1 MVKTNMNKNN
11 KKEELLKEKT
21 NLQNEYED
29 ILQKIYKNKQ
39 LLKQMKLEEI
49 GLDIIGKYIE
59 YDGDFYKEYLH
70 VEEILDIPEYDQPD
84 YDFKF
89 ILRGLGFSSEFTNYV
104 DSNSF
109 QWSTFY
115 EIHVQPYEY
124 ESFKSKI
131 KEITKDEFMEKYD
144 VMLRDLKQSHLK
156 RLVDISLK

>member
-1 MVKTNMNKNN
+1 M
-11 KKEELLKEKT
+11 
-21 NLQNEYED
+21 
-29 ILQKIYKNKQ
+29 YKNKQ
-39 LLKQMKLEEI
+39 LLKQMKLEEV

-59 YDGDFYKEYLH
+59 YDGDFYKEYLY

-115 EIHVQPYEY
+115 EIH
-124 ESFKSKI
+124 I
-131 KEITKDEFMEKYD
+131 
-144 VMLRDLKQSHLK
+144 
-156 RLVDISLK
+156 